1 MSEANKYHFPGY
13 PGGKQPKNPRN
24 TFISN
29 FNRSYSNG
37 LANKGKRIP
46 CSWSKHMEKSKSNF
60 NLTEK
65 AIKSLKIRQTLVK
78 HIIKPTYGDISTFKG
93 G

>member
-1 MSEANKYHFPGY
+1 
-13 PGGKQPKNPRN
+13 
-24 TFISN
+24 
-29 FNRSYSNG
+29 
-37 LANKGKRIP
+37 
-46 CSWSKHMEKSKSNF
+46 MEKSKSNF

-93 G
+93 GWEAFTDQMVTDLKLAVQASSLNQP

>member
-1 MSEANKYHFPGY
+1 MSEANNTIFQAIQVENSLKT
-13 PGGKQPKNPRN
+13 PRN

-29 FNRSYSNG
+29 FNKNYSNS
-37 LANKGKRIP
+37 LANKGKGMS
-46 CSWSKHMEKSKSNF
+46 CGWSKHMEKSKSNF

-65 AIKSLKIRQTLVK
+65 AIKSLKIRQMLVK
-78 HIIKPTYGDISTFKG
+78 HIIKPIYGDISTFKG

>member
-1 MSEANKYHFPGY
+1 
-13 PGGKQPKNPRN
+13 
-24 TFISN
+24 
-29 FNRSYSNG
+29 
-37 LANKGKRIP
+37 
-46 CSWSKHMEKSKSNF
+46 MEKSKSNF

-93 G
+93 GWEAFTDQMVTDLKLAVQQLPLSTNPHASLKMQEEVGPL